1 MESLFR
7 GRVVQRLWLDN
18 PFLIDLLFLLGWV
31 RIGDK
36 FIHRFLNWFKQV
48 EVNGMEIH
56 LVGGFLGSGKT
67 TAIINAAK
75 SLMAQGKKV
84 GVVTN
89 DQGKYL
95 VDTAFFRLASI
106 PAVEV
111 TGGCFCCNYDDLDKR
126 LDLLVETAQ
135 PDVIFAESVGSCADL
150 VATVIR
156 PMLVYGGDRF
166 MPASFSVFVDARLLR
181 RRLAGQPLPF
191 GDDVVYIFDK
201 QLEEAGLIVVNKMDL
216 LSEKGREEMPAQ
228 MAERFPNVKWL
239 MQTSLTQEGVQ
250 PWLGI
255 IGGGTP
261 EGRRLLAASEPLE
274 IDYARYGTGE
284 AQLAWL
290 DEEVQLTFPEGQGR
304 ALLHGLMSRFTGE
317 LAKRNAGIGHLK
329 FIVQSEGS
337 EQGKISFTALESP
350 DWESQIPDITGDRV
364 DLLVNA
370 RVEMGAEPLQALF
383 RQVLEESGMDFSI
396 RSSAAFHPG
405 QPKPTHRMRGSFEL

>member
-1 MESLFR
+1 
-7 GRVVQRLWLDN
+7 
-18 PFLIDLLFLLGWV
+18 
-31 RIGDK
+31 
-36 FIHRFLNWFKQV
+36 
-48 EVNGMEIH
+48 MEIH

-111 TGGCFCCNYDDLDKR
+111 TGGCFCCNYDDLDNR
-126 LDLLVETAQ
+126 LDLLVETAR
-135 PDVIFAESVGSCADL
+135 PDIIFAESVGSCADL

-156 PMLVYGGDRF
+156 PMLAFGGDRF
-166 MPASFSVFVDARLLR
+166 TPASYSVFVDARLLR

-201 QLEEAGLIVVNKMDL
+201 QLEEAGLIVVNKLDL

-228 MAERFPNVKWL
+228 LAERFPNIKWL
-239 MQTSLTQEGVQ
+239 LQTSLTLEGVQ
-250 PWLGI
+250 PWLEQI
-255 IGGGTP
+255 AGGAP
-261 EGRRLLAASEPLE
+261 EGGSLLLAGAPLE
-274 IDYARYGTGE
+274 IDYARYGAGE

-290 DEEVQLTFPEGQGR
+290 DEEVQLTLPAGQGR
-304 ALLHGLMSRFTGE
+304 VLLHGLMSRFTGE
-317 LAKRNAGIGHLK
+317 LAKRSAGIGHLK

-337 EQGKISFTALESP
+337 EQAKISFTALEAP
-350 DWESQIPDITGDRV
+350 DWESQIPDITRDRI

-370 RVEMGAEPLQALF
+370 RVEMSAEPLQALF
-383 RQVLEESGMDFSI
+383 RQILEESGLGFSI
-396 RSSAAFHPG
+396 RNSSAFHPG
-405 QPKPTHRMRGSFEL
+405 QPNPTHRMRGSFGL